1 MFVLASAV
9 SLVGGMVYQAF
20 GSVEMEPW
28 AKVEEEEEE
37 EEEEEMGEMGGKE
50 DKEEEEGRQP
60 NVDVNSV

>member
-9 SLVGGMVYQAF
+9 SLVGGLVYQAF

-37 EEEEEMGEMGGKE
+37 EEMGELRGKE

-60 NVDVNSV
+60 NVDVQSV

>member
-1 MFVLASAV
+1 MFLLASAV

-20 GSVEMEPW
+20 GSVQMEPW

-37 EEEEEMGEMGGKE
+37 EEMGEIGGKE

-60 NVDVNSV
+60 NVDVQSV

>member
-1 MFVLASAV
+1 MFLLASAV

-20 GSVEMEPW
+20 GSVQMEPW

-37 EEEEEMGEMGGKE
+37 EEEMGEIGGKE

-60 NVDVNSV
+60 NVDVQSV

>member
-28 AKVEEEEEE
+28 AKGEEEE
-37 EEEEEMGEMGGKE
+37 EEEEEMGEIGGKE

-60 NVDVNSV
+60 NVDVQSV